1 MSKLLLIL
9 LMSSVLLGCAGAI
22 HVKDKKSICLGLCM
36 YTEKEATKVTL
47 EDGADKLLA
56 LKGKK

>member
-1 MSKLLLIL
+1 MPKLLLVL

-36 YTEKEATKVTL
+36 YTEKEATQVTL

-56 LKGKK
+56 LKDKK